1 MRMTSST
8 GGGYSNPTFRKKAN
22 FTRLNQRIGEKYRI
36 VPYFAREDDLE
47 IQQSAKDSAKIAYM
61 SSIEYRYEELAI
73 AIVLMA
79 CRDYVYGRKSNL
91 KDAYK
96 KFKSAREFLLSD
108 RLSLYTNVDGKKIV
122 EKLDSVDD
130 WYQFELNFVRGGYCN
145 D

>member
-1 MRMTSST
+1 MTSNT
-8 GGGYSNPTFRKKAN
+8 GHASLNPTQEKKKHFDFFAKN
-22 FTRLNQRIGEKYRI
+22 IGEKHRI
-36 VPYFAREDDLE
+36 IPYNATANDVA
-47 IQQSAKDSAKIAYM
+47 IMQSSSDKSKCEYM
-61 SSIEYRYEELAI
+61 NSIEYRYEELAI

-96 KFKSAREFLLSD
+96 RFKNAREFLLSD

-122 EKLDSVDD
+122 DKLDSIDD

>member
-1 MRMTSST
+1 MTSST

-22 FTRLNQRIGEKYRI
+22 FNLLNKSIGEKCKFGT
-36 VPYFAREDDLE
+36 YFAREEDLE
-47 IQQSAKDSAKIAYM
+47 IQQSAKDKSKSDYM

-108 RLSLYTNVDGKKIV
+108 RLPLYTNVDGKKIV